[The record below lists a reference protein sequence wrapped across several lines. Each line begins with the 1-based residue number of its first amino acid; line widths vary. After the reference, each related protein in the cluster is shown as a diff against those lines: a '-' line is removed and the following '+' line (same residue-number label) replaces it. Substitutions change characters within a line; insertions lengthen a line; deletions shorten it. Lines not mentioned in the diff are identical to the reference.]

1 MANVKEMP
9 EDFQIQP
16 VRMEFHEEAKALVL
30 NGLEERFGFLDL
42 SYNPDL
48 QSILQSYGGERSVFL
63 VGIHDGLVI
72 CTGAVSFDAP
82 GVGRVERM
90 SVMKSYRRAGAA
102 KAMIRSLESWARQEG
117 YRRLVLETNNEWQS
131 AIELYKKTGYTL
143 YENDG
148 KFSHFKKDLA
158 Q

>member
-1 MANVKEMP
+1 MKKMP
-9 EDFQIQP
+9 EDFQIQA
-16 VRMEFHEEAKALVL
+16 VTMEFQEEAKALVL
-30 NGLEERFGFLDL
+30 NGLEERFGFLDS

-48 QSILQSYGGERSVFL
+48 QSILQSYGGEGSVFL
-63 VGIHDGLVI
+63 VGIHDGQVI

-102 KAMIRSLESWARQEG
+102 KAMIRSLESWARKEG
-117 YRRLVLETNNEWQS
+117 YRQLVLETNNEWQS

-148 KFSHFKKDLA
+148 KCSHFKKGLA